1 MRKVPAVTRAAAAA
15 ALAALPAAGAAGCG
29 AGTNT
34 HSSERITATPA
45 ASPSSARSSAPGAGP
60 SRQPRVTTTCEGAG
74 PGGRSGPVG
83 RVSTVRVE
91 DSGVAAAVSALD
103 AVQFVSDSRGWAAG
117 AGRILA
123 TGDGGATWT
132 AQYAGPARIFSLD
145 FTDADH
151 GWAVGTSALLATSD
165 GGRNWT
171 SLPEPCG
178 LIDSVHFVTPRLG
191 YAVAGGSAVE
201 LDAGTP
207 VALSASAGASDGGR
221 LLVTKDGGHTWNAVA
236 GAPAQVQSACFTSS
250 SAGFLGTPG
259 RVWRTTDGGAHWSA
273 SFTEP
278 PATGSGA
285 AQPGTPGDATA
296 LECAGGAAAWTL
308 FIGSGAALGHAPYLA
323 YATPDGRNWRVLF
336 EESYIESAIRPGVH
350 APDGPGSYPGPF
362 SAISADSA
370 AYVGWTPPEGLGA
383 APLEAVSL
391 GTGTGGTMLTREG
404 NVAGVT
410 RPYAA
415 AFVTSA
421 RGWVV
426 GADQTTPDKAG
437 SDVIEHTANA
447 GRTWTRQ
454 YAAP

>member
-1 MRKVPAVTRAAAAA
+1 MGKVPAVTRAVAAA
-15 ALAALPAAGAAGCG
+15 ALAALAAAGAAGCG
-29 AGTNT
+29 NGTNT
-34 HSSERITATPA
+34 HSSERITATPH
-45 ASPSSARSSAPGAGP
+45 ASPASAVSSVPGAGS
-60 SRQPRVTTTCEGAG
+60 SRTPGVTSTCAGAG
-74 PGGRSGPVG
+74 P
-83 RVSTVRVE
+83 VRVE
-91 DSGVAAAVSALD
+91 QSGAAAAVPALD

-117 AGRILA
+117 AGRILS

-165 GGRNWT
+165 GGRSWT

-178 LIDSVHFVTPRLG
+178 LIDSVHFVTPSLG
-191 YAVAGGSAVE
+191 YAVAGGSAVA

-207 VALSASAGASDGGR
+207 VAVGASAGASSGGR
-221 LLVTKDGGHTWNAVA
+221 LLVTKDGGRTWNAVT
-236 GAPAQVQSACFTSS
+236 GAPAQAQSACFSSS

-259 RVWRTTDGGAHWSA
+259 RVWRTTDGGARWSA

-278 PATGSGA
+278 PPAAGSGA
-285 AQPGTPGDATA
+285 AAGTPGDATA
-296 LECAGGAAAWTL
+296 LECAGGTAAWTL
-308 FIGSGAALGHAPYLA
+308 FTGSGAALGHAPYLA
-323 YATPDGRNWRVLF
+323 YATPDGRNWRALF
-336 EESYIESAIRPGVH
+336 EESYTESAIRPAVH
-350 APDGPGSYPGPF
+350 APDGPGTYPGPF
-362 SAISADSA
+362 SAISSDSA

-391 GTGTGGTMLTREG
+391 GTGSGGATLTREG

-415 AFVTSA
+415 AFATPA

-426 GADQTTPDKAG
+426 GADQTAPGQAG
-437 SDVIEHTANA
+437 SDVIDYTANA

>member
-1 MRKVPAVTRAAAAA
+1 MRKVPVVTKAAAAA
-15 ALAALPAAGAAGCG
+15 ALTALAAAGAAGCS

-45 ASPSSARSSAPGAGP
+45 ASPSSPVSSAPGAGS
-60 SRQPRVTTTCEGAG
+60 SRPPGVTATCAGAG
-74 PGGRSGPVG
+74 Q
-83 RVSTVRVE
+83 VRVE
-91 DSGVAAAVSALD
+91 GSGVAAAIPALD

-117 AGRILA
+117 AGRILS

-132 AQYAGPARIFSLD
+132 AQYTGPARIFSLD

-151 GWAVGTSALLATSD
+151 GWAVSTSGVLATSD
-165 GGRNWT
+165 GGRTWI

-178 LIDSVHFVTPRLG
+178 LIDSVHFVTPRVG
-191 YAVAGGSAVE
+191 YAVSGGSAVR

-207 VALSASAGASDGGR
+207 VAVGPSAGASGGGR
-221 LLVTKDGGHTWNAVA
+221 LLVTTDGGYTWNAVA
-236 GAPAQVQSACFTSS
+236 GAPAQVQSACFTSQ
-250 SAGFLGTPG
+250 SAGYLGTPG

-278 PATGSGA
+278 PPAAGSGA
-285 AQPGTPGDATA
+285 AQAGTPGDATA
-296 LECAGGAAAWTL
+296 LECAGSAAAWTL
-308 FIGSGAALGHAPYLA
+308 FLGSGAALSHAPYLA
-323 YATPDGRNWRVLF
+323 YATPDGRSWRVLF
-336 EESYIESAIRPGVH
+336 EESYIESGIRPGVH

-362 SAISADSA
+362 SVISPDSA

-391 GTGTGGTMLTREG
+391 GTGAGATTLTREG

-410 RPYAA
+410 QPYAV
-415 AFVTSA
+415 AFVTSQ

-426 GADQTTPDKAG
+426 GADQTTPGQAG
-437 SDVIEHTANA
+437 SGVIEYTANS